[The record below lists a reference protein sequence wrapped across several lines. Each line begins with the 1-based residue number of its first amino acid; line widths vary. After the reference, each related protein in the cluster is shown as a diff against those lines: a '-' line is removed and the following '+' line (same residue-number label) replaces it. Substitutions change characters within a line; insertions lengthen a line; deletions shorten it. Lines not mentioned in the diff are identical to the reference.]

1 MVTLSRVKL
10 GKILCSHLNPWR
22 GRYLT
27 VDAFV
32 PVDDVHIVLPDLL
45 DAVEQLGMLDDPLPA
60 EAVDKLDLFEGATYA
75 HAVAILRWAWEQPVD
90 EVSEERRDEDDM
102 TPFQLAEWIKQHN
115 TSARDDEPLSLFDA
129 PPTRH

>member
-1 MVTLSRVKL
+1 MVTLSRAKL

-45 DAVEQLGMLDDPLPA
+45 DAIEQLGMLDDPLPA
-60 EAVDKLDLFEGATYA
+60 EAVDKLDLFEGATFA
-75 HAVAILRWAWEQPVD
+75 HAVALLRWAWEQPVD
-90 EVSEERRDEDDM
+90 EVSEAQQRDEDDM
-102 TPFQLAEWIKQHN
+102 TPFQLAQWIRQRN
-115 TSARDDEPLSLFDA
+115 ASAVDDEPSPLDA
-129 PPTRH
+129 PTLH